1 MDKDSKEYY
10 MVKAKE
16 HETEAHY
23 LAEILKKIIEESN
36 YTDKI
41 INALARAGYN
51 AYLDK
56 RKIDSN
62 K

>member
-1 MDKDSKEYY
+1 

-36 YTDKI
+36 YTNKI